1 MKFLADIATKSWS
14 KEDEELSNFS
24 VNLYFG
30 FRNNG
35 SLPVTFSGMGFG
47 YTLENSEGLISE
59 DHNPL
64 EGVVYVSSD
73 QDYVSAH
80 TINNLVPD
88 EEYTVNVWAE
98 NAGERWEEE
107 FTFTLPRPE
116 SPFESW
122 IYNEET
128 HAWEAP
134 IEYPEGGDMYTWD
147 EENQEWVEM
156 ENGS

>member
-1 MKFLADIATKSWS
+1 MKFLADLATKSWS

-35 SLPVTFSGMGFG
+35 ELPVTFDRMGFG
-47 YTLENSEGLISE
+47 YTLENNEGLISE

-64 EGVVYVSSD
+64 EGLVYVSSD

-80 TINNLVPD
+80 TLNNLVPD
-88 EEYTVNVWAE
+88 EEYIVNVWTE
-98 NAGERWEEE
+98 NAGERWEED
-107 FTFTLPRPE
+107 FTFILPRLE
-116 SPFESW
+116 SPFDSW

-134 IEYPEGGDMYTWD
+134 IAYPEDGGMYIWD
-147 EENQEWVEM
+147 EENQEWIEM
-156 ENGS
+156 GNGS